1 MVRRAALNPLTD
13 PYLLSRLGLG
23 ICWLSLSSFCFFCES
38 RNSGLCAGR
47 LPTVLGDP
55 GSWLALRR
63 VLPCHCRCGS
73 SRPTWLGPDGAVQ
86 LSFCGQWSVTGST
99 PTPFPHR
106 WAPSGTRAGTGE
118 MVQGSKSLM
127 CFCGSLGHT
136 RRRACPPETR
146 SPLGV
151 LPPPPALWGPFPLSS
166 DSLSPLGFTVSAA
179 TKCRDGPPRGSKWES
194 KEENQ
199 PPTLPRFR
207 S

>member
-1 MVRRAALNPLTD
+1 M
-13 PYLLSRLGLG
+13 
-23 ICWLSLSSFCFFCES
+23 CWTLAY
-38 RNSGLCAGR
+38 CAGR
-47 LPTVLGDP
+47 PWVLASTPEGVALSLPLRLQQTDLVRP
-55 GSWLALRR
+55 RRRSPALLLR
-63 VLPCHCRCGS
+63 
-73 SRPTWLGPDGAVQ
+73 AV
-86 LSFCGQWSVTGST
+86 VRYGST

-166 DSLSPLGFTVSAA
+166 DSLSPLGLTVSAA